1 MIPKPDE
8 NCAELP
14 RTLVLDTNVCL
25 DLFVF
30 RDPRWD
36 ALLSALRQAQVR
48 AWTRA
53 DCRMEWMLVLAY
65 TKLGLD
71 ADQQGAALSEF
82 DQLITLFPTDPMRD
96 GMDSDTASLPLC
108 RDPDD
113 QKFIA
118 LAAQCGAD
126 ALVTKDKLVLKLA
139 RKMKKRALFRILS
152 PEQWTAEWLAGL
164 AGPSTPG
171 RSTPELPT
179 PGPSALGPSTLGPST
194 PGSITPDSSAL
205 APGHVTGDAATLQ

>member
-8 NCAELP
+8 SRAEPP

-30 RDPRWD
+30 RDPRWH
-36 ALLSALRQAQVR
+36 ALLSALRQSQVR
-48 AWTRA
+48 AYTRA

-71 ADQQGAALSEF
+71 ADQQAAALAEF
-82 DQLITLFPTDPMRD
+82 DQLIALLPVDAAHD
-96 GMDSDTASLPLC
+96 NSGSLSDSNAHGDACSHAGSHNQASLPLC

-113 QKFIA
+113 QKFIE
-118 LAAQCGAD
+118 LAAQCGAG

-139 RKMKKRALFRILS
+139 RKMKKLALFRILS
-152 PEQWTAEWLAGL
+152 PEQWTAEWLASP
-164 AGPSTPG
+164 AAAT
-171 RSTPELPT
+171 
-179 PGPSALGPSTLGPST
+179 
-194 PGSITPDSSAL
+194 TPDSSAL
-205 APGHVTGDAATLQ
+205 VQGGVTGDAPTLQ

>member
-8 NCAELP
+8 SRAEPP

-30 RDPRWD
+30 RDPRWH
-36 ALLSALRQAQVR
+36 ALLSALRQSQVR
-48 AWTRA
+48 AYTRA

-71 ADQQGAALSEF
+71 ADQQAAALAEF
-82 DQLITLFPTDPMRD
+82 DQLIALLPGDAAHDNSGSSSGSSAHGD
-96 GMDSDTASLPLC
+96 GCSDACSHAGSHKQASLPLC

-113 QKFIA
+113 QKFIE
-118 LAAQCGAD
+118 LAAQCGAG

-139 RKMKKRALFRILS
+139 RKMKKLALFRILS
-152 PEQWTAEWLAGL
+152 PEQWTAEWLASP
-164 AGPSTPG
+164 AAATTPN
-171 RSTPELPT
+171 
-179 PGPSALGPSTLGPST
+179 
-194 PGSITPDSSAL
+194 SSAL
-205 APGHVTGDAATLQ
+205 VQGGVTGDAPTLQ